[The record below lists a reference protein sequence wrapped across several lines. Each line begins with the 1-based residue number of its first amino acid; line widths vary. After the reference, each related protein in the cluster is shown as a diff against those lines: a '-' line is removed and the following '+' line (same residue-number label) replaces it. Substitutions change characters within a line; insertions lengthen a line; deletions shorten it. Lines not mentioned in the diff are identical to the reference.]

1 MCNVTGGEMLTTMN
15 DILAAAEAYFR
26 TRQGAAGWQQ
36 GSAAPW
42 GSVSAAAGTCF
53 QITGGQFPDTRPSY
67 GDCKLVWFFTCPFIY
82 TNVIKTNFEYM
93 YIDMSKVCLP
103 FETALGY
110 LSHLH
115 NYNTC

>member
-53 QITGGQFPDTRPSY
+53 QITGGQFPDTRPSM
-67 GDCKLVWFFTCPFIY
+67 GTANWFGFLHARLY
-82 TNVIKTNFEYM
+82 TRM
-93 YIDMSKVCLP
+93 L
-103 FETALGY
+103 
-110 LSHLH
+110 
-115 NYNTC
+115 